1 MKKLLSVTLLS
12 GLLTL
17 LRMASGFVIAK
28 VVAVYTGPSGMA
40 ILGQVQSL
48 VGALNGIVAAPASS
62 GVVRYTAEHHAQ
74 GFDACAPW
82 WNASLRWLLGLLA
95 LMIPLACLGAV
106 PLANWLFGSA
116 SYYWLVIVTALALP
130 LSAANTLLAAVL
142 NGQQQYQRY
151 VGLGM
156 VSVLVATVM
165 ILALIVS
172 YGLQGA
178 LLAAALSS
186 AFAGLIM
193 LLGSLRQPWFSLSY
207 WWGEINHQQIKGI
220 GGYVLMAVTSSIC
233 IPTSMILV
241 RNILVGHVGW
251 EQAGQWQ
258 AVYKISEV
266 YLGVITTALGTYY
279 LPRLASLKGHAAIRA
294 ETLAVA
300 RVVMPIVAMLALG
313 VYLLRDLAITLL
325 FTEQFRAARDLFAIQ
340 LVGDVIKILSWL
352 FAYPML
358 SHGATRWFVGTE
370 VIFACSFA
378 ALTWLFVKLFNTQ
391 GANIAYTLNYFLYL
405 CFIYKISARFAH

>member
-95 LMIPLACLGAV
+95 LIIPLACLGAV

-156 VSVLVATVM
+156 VSVLVATAM